1 MFEALADPDCRAI
14 LATLEEPQPAKAV
27 AEDCDLPQTSTY
39 RKLQQL
45 SDASLVQER
54 TKIREDGHHA
64 TVYVRNCSGVFVAVD
79 GDEPFGVRIVRD
91 RESPD
96 ERLARLWTRISE
108 EL

>member
-14 LATLEEPQPAKAV
+14 LATLEEPRPAKAV
-27 AEDCDLPQTSTY
+27 AEACDLPQTSTY

-45 SDASLVQER
+45 SDASLVEER
-54 TKIREDGHHA
+54 TDVRADGHHA
-64 TVYVRNCSGVFVAVD
+64 TAYVRDCSGVFVAVD
-79 GDEPFGVRIVRD
+79 GDEPFEVDIVRD
-91 RESPD
+91 PESPD